1 MIRLGK
7 HTKMSPED
15 AVKKAIDFFGPKGY
29 GLKFIDNGPLCAM
42 FEGAGG
48 TVEITAC
55 AEGKGAS
62 VEVVAQE
69 WDAQAKEFMG
79 KIR

>member
-1 MIRLGK
+1 MLRLAK
-7 HTKMSPED
+7 HTRMKPED
-15 AVKKAIDFFGPKGY
+15 AIKKAIEFFGPKGH
-29 GLKFIDNGPLCAM
+29 GLKVYDNGPTCAR

-48 TVEITAC
+48 TVEVTSC
-55 AEGKGAS
+55 AEDKGAS
-62 VEVVAQE
+62 VEVVSQE